1 MKITDRKNEA
11 ALDLIVEILE
21 PASKIFSDKELR
33 EILAQREAP
42 MKVAKYVLKNYKKEV
57 IEMLAALKGVP
68 GDEYEA
74 NAFQMLAEML
84 EVVQDEEL
92 LSFFTSFVKTAP

>member
-1 MKITDRKNEA
+1 
-11 ALDLIVEILE
+11 
-21 PASKIFSDKELR
+21 
-33 EILAQREAP
+33 
-42 MKVAKYVLKNYKKEV
+42 
-57 IEMLAALKGVP
+57 MLAALKGVSC
-68 GDEYEA
+68 DEYEA

>member
-33 EILAQREAP
+33 KILAQREAP
-42 MKVAKYVLKNYKKEV
+42 IKVAKYVLKNYKKEV
-57 IEMLAALKGVP
+57 IEMLAALKGVSC
-68 GDEYEA
+68 DEYEA